1 MLADSQQLIV
11 FHVFT
16 RSWASVCVSYFF
28 VPVETRAPPLLKLL
42 PLYICGERSDVKLT
56 VGGCGIIRVFP
67 WRLKDLMDV
76 KIQSLDRVIEALSP
90 VLGSELDRVVQETRD
105 AVEQEFQARLDETIR
120 EANATTASVQAQ
132 AERTVEEAKEETRR
146 QITAQLEQQFSERLE
161 ARTNELKN
169 EPAEERAKL
178 QDELGQWRMFAEA
191 QRQLADAGS
200 QPEMLERFLGFGESF
215 ADGLAVYVTR
225 ADGLALWKNKGKG

>member
-1 MLADSQQLIV
+1 
-11 FHVFT
+11 
-16 RSWASVCVSYFF
+16 
-28 VPVETRAPPLLKLL
+28 
-42 PLYICGERSDVKLT
+42 
-56 VGGCGIIRVFP
+56 
-67 WRLKDLMDV
+67 MDV

-90 VLGSELDRVVQETRD
+90 VLGSELDRVVQEARD

-169 EPAEERAKL
+169 ESAEERAKL
-178 QDELGQWRMFAEA
+178 QNELKQ
-191 QRQLADAGS
+191 
-200 QPEMLERFLGFGESF
+200 
-215 ADGLAVYVTR
+215 
-225 ADGLALWKNKGKG
+225 